1 MALET
6 LLETPQKHE
15 HQRTAGHLS
24 LVTRNANPRPNSP
37 SLMSSP
43 RRPQTTDPDQ
53 VVLAEKKVRA
63 RPPRMFR
70 VVIHN
75 DDYTTME
82 FVVFVLQSI
91 FSKTETEAV
100 RLMLAVHND
109 GSAVAGV
116 YPRSIA
122 ETKVAESQAAAEQ
135 HGMPLLVTSEP
146 ESDDD
151 PAE

>member
-1 MALET
+1 MS
-6 LLETPQKHE
+6 
-15 HQRTAGHLS
+15 QR
-24 LVTRNANPRPNSP
+24 RREAN
-37 SLMSSP
+37 
-43 RRPQTTDPDQ
+43 DPDQ
-53 VVLAEKKVRA
+53 AVLVEKKTRT

-82 FVVFVLQSI
+82 FVVFVLQAV
-91 FSKTETEAV
+91 FSKSEAEAV
-100 RLMLAVHND
+100 RLMLAVHNE

-135 HGMPLLVTSEP
+135 HGMPLLITSEP
-146 ESDDD
+146 DDRGD
-151 PAE
+151 SEDRDD

>member
-1 MALET
+1 
-6 LLETPQKHE
+6 
-15 HQRTAGHLS
+15 
-24 LVTRNANPRPNSP
+24 
-37 SLMSSP
+37 MSSTNH
-43 RRPQTTDPDQ
+43 PQTNDPDFA
-53 VVLAEKKVRA
+53 VLVERKVRT

-91 FSKTETEAV
+91 FSKSETEAV
-100 RLMLAVHND
+100 RLMLAVHNE
-109 GSAVAGV
+109 GSAVAGI

-122 ETKVAESQAAAEQ
+122 ETKVSESQTAAEQ

-146 ESDDD
+146 DGVDGPSS
-151 PAE
+151 